1 MSSFDLEIE
10 TTLDEFSEHLDKNI
24 DVPRLLD
31 LCARAC
37 EYCIEPLLTLI
48 LGA

>member
-31 LCARAC
+31 LAC
-37 EYCIEPLLTLI
+37 
-48 LGA
+48 